1 MALLKNVLAGRAAQE
16 AEKFLTEQALLS
28 NTETSMFYQHSFT
41 PKSKMRHHA
50 IYNENN

>member
-28 NTETSMFYQHSFT
+28 DIEASMFYQRNFT
-41 PKSKMRHHA
+41 LKSKMRHHT
-50 IYNENN
+50 IYSENS